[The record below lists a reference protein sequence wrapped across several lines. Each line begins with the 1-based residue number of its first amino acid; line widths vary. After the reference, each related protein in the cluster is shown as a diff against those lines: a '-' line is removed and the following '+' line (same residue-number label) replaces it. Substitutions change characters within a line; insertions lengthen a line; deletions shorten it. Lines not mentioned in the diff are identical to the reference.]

1 MQVEEDIILKT
12 AVVEKKIILW
22 DGVEI
27 PGLISVQELKLTK
40 ATVKVPSFKRLR
52 QISSEII
59 EIPVIELKY
68 RCDRGTTT
76 DQFFSNFFFNA
87 QVKDCTEI
95 RTDQFGNY
103 IQRRIWQL
111 CECNDYQTPKYDA
124 EAPELMTAVIQILPW
139 EIITL

>member
-1 MQVEEDIILKT
+1 MLKT
-12 AVVEKKIILW
+12 AVVEKSIILW

-27 PGLISVQELKLTK
+27 PGLISVQEMKLTK

-59 EIPVIELKY
+59 EIPTLELKY

-76 DQFFSNFFFNA
+76 DKFFSDFFFNA
-87 QVKDCTEI
+87 QVKDCTQL
-95 RTDQFGNY
+95 RTDQFGNI

-111 CECNDYQTPKYDA
+111 CECNDYQSPKYDA
-124 EAPELMTAVIQILPW
+124 EAPELMTAIVQVCAW
-139 EIITL
+139 EIILL

>member
-1 MQVEEDIILKT
+1 MLKS
-12 AVVEKKIILW
+12 AVVEKKKILF

-40 ATVKVPSFKRLR
+40 ATVKVPSFKKLR

-68 RCDRGTTT
+68 ACHRGTVT
-76 DQFFSNFFFNA
+76 DTFFSNFFFNA
-87 QVKDCTEI
+87 EVKDVIEE
-95 RTDQFGNY
+95 RTDQYGTV
-103 IQRRIWQL
+103 IQRRLWQL

-124 EAPELMTAVIQILPW
+124 EAPELMTAIVQLIPW
-139 EIITL
+139 DIKLL